1 MLNLKNLVFFLAVL
15 TITGINCQQAH
26 INVYDGFESSD
37 LSEIWSTERME
48 LHSFEIQSKIVRKG
62 RSAAEITL
70 KTGDIVEPATDK
82 DKASERDEL
91 LESHS
96 LYSIE
101 GIKYEYQF
109 SMFLPDSFP
118 IVPVRL
124 VIAQWKQ
131 YCLFS
136 PCSEYSPILAVR
148 YVSGKLFI
156 TLKTDSVRRTLYE
169 VNEDIR
175 NRWLDFRFQVRFSRQ
190 SDGLVKAFLNDK
202 EILSYTGI
210 TSYSE
215 HFGFFSKKNKYYF
228 KMGLYRDRMPEP
240 MSIYV
245 DEYRKKEMAES
256 EE

>member
-1 MLNLKNLVFFLAVL
+1 MLNLKIFVFFLAVL

-26 INVYDGFESSD
+26 INVYDGFESPG

-48 LHSFEIQSKIVRKG
+48 LRSFEIQSKIVRNG
-62 RSAAEITL
+62 RNAAEITL
-70 KTGDIVEPATDK
+70 KTGDIVEPATNK
-82 DKASERDEL
+82 NKSSERDEL
-91 LESHS
+91 MESHS
-96 LYSIE
+96 LYSVE

-131 YCLFS
+131 YYLLS

-156 TLKTDSVRRTLYE
+156 TLQTDSVRRTLYE
-169 VNEDIR
+169 LNEDIR

-190 SDGLVKAFLNDK
+190 SDGEVKAFLNDK
-202 EILSYTGI
+202 EIINYTGI

-228 KMGLYRDRMPEP
+228 KMGLYRDRMLEP
-240 MSIYV
+240 MSIYI
-245 DEYRKKEMAES
+245 DEYRKKEIAES
-256 EE
+256 GE